1 MATIKEYTDL
11 SQSKKLV
18 VEYCTKFKSEVSNI
32 YNLNGCIECT
42 LSNNRKKCIYKRVYP
57 R

>member
-1 MATIKEYTDL
+1 ME
-11 SQSKKLV
+11 
-18 VEYCTKFKSEVSNI
+18 VEYCTKFKTEVKNI

-42 LSNNRKKCIYKRVYP
+42 ISNNHKKCIYKRVYQ